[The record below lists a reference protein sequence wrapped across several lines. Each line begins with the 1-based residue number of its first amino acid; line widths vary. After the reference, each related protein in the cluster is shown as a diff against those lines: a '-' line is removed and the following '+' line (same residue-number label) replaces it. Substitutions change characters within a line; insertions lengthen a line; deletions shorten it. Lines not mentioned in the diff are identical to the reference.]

1 MSASVSVSGIDWTLQ
16 ISDLTAPG
24 WSFSFSQ
31 PESGLD
37 QNSAEWIAERPE
49 LCSGDCSSPADITL
63 TSLAD
68 FGSVTFS
75 NATANGESISALS
88 PTSIQM
94 TSKNSSALLALAG
107 PLSGSGFTDTWYG
120 NN

>member
-1 MSASVSVSGIDWTLQ
+1 MSAAVTFSGIDLTLQ
-16 ISDLTAPG
+16 ISDLTAG
-24 WSFSFSQ
+24 WSFSLPPAADSA
-31 PESGLD
+31 LD

-49 LCSGDCSSPADITL
+49 LCSGNNCTL

-68 FGSVTFS
+68 FGAVTFS
-75 NATANGESISALS
+75 NATANGDPISALS